1 MLQKREFRLKFLNA
15 TVKFIPE
22 VVGGK
27 EVYSVLNAIDEHCGY
42 ITEEL
47 LDTILKLNKKEDVE
61 NNIINLGLDVYSY
74 SNKKPSILSQ
84 KIIIDS
90 TLAETLPD
98 IQLSPVTYTKEAKPL
113 TIKVDGLF
121 CIQNFGKN
129 VSINCYQ
136 DTSSCK
142 RFHFS
147 NKQPTDIKISINA
160 TANFFEGIDF
170 CNLSPLNGKDNEI
183 NININTKGDYINIED
198 LTFLSDKSIYT
209 GRQSDRIDYTGPLQI
224 SLNAGEDLSLSQT
237 EIILPAKP
245 LEKKDY
251 CQISSSKK
259 SLKIH
264 KCLISFSEPSDSLK
278 VDKGIDIKGVDLF
291 VDGTNKI
298 NGDLIFNGDIKNHG
312 TLKIKNLKS
321 CSNLHFFTR
330 NCGFFKLFDSTF
342 NNGKKSILFQRGN
355 NYFDNTTI
363 ENDGKSN
370 LAFSNVNIKNSNLT
384 NISDLDNCNISNS
397 EVLNFTLIPAT
408 SPKSKQVFSFGPTKE
423 YPKSG
428 FYNPG
433 DRDILCSL
441 KNTVVELDGAN
452 FFIDKTKG
460 ALHLNNSIV
469 RGATLIETIKD
480 SGSHSL
486 SIDNSVL
493 DNARISLARSD
504 DANKDVTTTISNS
517 EIKRQ
522 LNTNELKSIKNS
534 VIDNSHFNQVSEIN
548 DSICES
554 ASLEGK
560 SSNILNGYGH
570 TSTPSDGQE
579 NTRVG
584 QAINDLEIL

>member
-90 TLAETLPD
+90 TLAEILPD

-113 TIKVDGLF
+113 TIKVEGLF

-129 VSINCYQ
+129 VSIDFNQ
-136 DTSSCK
+136 NTISCK

-160 TANFFEGIDF
+160 IANFFEGIDF

-198 LTFLSDKSIYT
+198 LTLQSDKFN
-209 GRQSDRIDYTGPLQI
+209 YTGPLQI
-224 SLNAGEDLSLSQT
+224 SLNSGEDLSLSQMQIT
-237 EIILPAKP
+237 LPAKT
-245 LEKKDY
+245 LERKDY

-264 KCLISFSEPSDSLK
+264 ECLASFSEPGDSLE
-278 VDKGIDIKGVDLF
+278 VVKGIDIKGVELF
-291 VDGTNKI
+291 VDDTNKI
-298 NGDLIFNGDIKNHG
+298 NGDLIFNGDIRNHG

-330 NCGFFKLFDSTF
+330 NCGFFELFDSTF

-384 NISDLDNCNISNS
+384 NVSDLNNCNISNS
-397 EVLNFTLIPAT
+397 EVLNFNLVPAT

-428 FYNPG
+428 FFNPG
-433 DRDILCSL
+433 DRGILCSL

-452 FFIDKTKG
+452 FFIDNTKG
-460 ALHLNNSIV
+460 ALHLNNSIIK
-469 RGATLIETIKD
+469 GATLIETTKD
-480 SGSHSL
+480 EGSYSL

-493 DNARISLARSD
+493 DNARISLVENGKENRE
-504 DANKDVTTTISNS
+504 VMTTISNS

-522 LNTNELKSIKNS
+522 LNANKLKSIKNS
-534 VIDNSHFNQVSEIN
+534 VIDNSHFDQVSEIN

-560 SSNILNGYGH
+560 SSNILNGYGY

-584 QAINDLEIL
+584 QANNDLEIL

>member
-113 TIKVDGLF
+113 TIKVEGLF

-129 VSINCYQ
+129 VSIDFNQ
-136 DTSSCK
+136 DTISCK

-147 NKQPTDIKISINA
+147 NKQPTDIKISINVI
-160 TANFFEGIDF
+160 ANFFEGIDF

-198 LTFLSDKSIYT
+198 LTLQSDKFN
-209 GRQSDRIDYTGPLQI
+209 YTGPLQI
-224 SLNAGEDLSLSQT
+224 SLNSGEDLSLSQMQIT
-237 EIILPAKP
+237 LPAKT
-245 LEKKDY
+245 LERKDY

-264 KCLISFSEPSDSLK
+264 ECLASFSEPGDSLE
-278 VDKGIDIKGVDLF
+278 VVKGIDIKGVELF
-291 VDGTNKI
+291 VDDTNKI
-298 NGDLIFNGDIKNHG
+298 NGDLIFNGDIRNHG

-330 NCGFFKLFDSTF
+330 NCGFFELFDSTF

-384 NISDLDNCNISNS
+384 NVSDLNNCNISNS
-397 EVLNFTLIPAT
+397 EVLNFNLVPAT

-428 FYNPG
+428 FFNPG
-433 DRDILCSL
+433 DRGILCSL

-452 FFIDKTKG
+452 FFIDNTKG
-460 ALHLNNSIV
+460 ALHLNNSIIK
-469 RGATLIETIKD
+469 GATLIETTKD
-480 SGSHSL
+480 EGSYSL

-493 DNARISLARSD
+493 DNARISLARND
-504 DANKDVTTTISNS
+504 DASKDVTTTISNS

-584 QAINDLEIL
+584 QVINDLEIL

>member
-113 TIKVDGLF
+113 TIKVEGLF

-129 VSINCYQ
+129 VSINFNQ
-136 DTSSCK
+136 DTISCK

-160 TANFFEGIDF
+160 IANFFEGIDF

-198 LTFLSDKSIYT
+198 LTLQSDKFN
-209 GRQSDRIDYTGPLQI
+209 YTGPLQI
-224 SLNAGEDLSLSQT
+224 SLNSGEDLSLSQMQIT
-237 EIILPAKP
+237 LPAKT
-245 LEKKDY
+245 LERKDY

-264 KCLISFSEPSDSLK
+264 ECLASFSEPGDSLE
-278 VDKGIDIKGVDLF
+278 VVKGIDIKGVELF
-291 VDGTNKI
+291 VDDTNKI
-298 NGDLIFNGDIKNHG
+298 NGDLIFNGDIRNHG

-330 NCGFFKLFDSTF
+330 NCGFFELFDSTF

-384 NISDLDNCNISNS
+384 NVSDLNNCNISNS
-397 EVLNFTLIPAT
+397 EVLNFNLVPAT

-428 FYNPG
+428 FFNPG
-433 DRDILCSL
+433 DRGILCSL

-469 RGATLIETIKD
+469 KGATLIETIKD

-560 SSNILNGYGH
+560 SSNILNDYGH
-570 TSTPSDGQE
+570 TSTPSDGKE

>member
-113 TIKVDGLF
+113 TIKVEGLF

-129 VSINCYQ
+129 VSIDFNQ
-136 DTSSCK
+136 DTISCK

-160 TANFFEGIDF
+160 IANFFEGIDF

-198 LTFLSDKSIYT
+198 LTLQSDKFN
-209 GRQSDRIDYTGPLQI
+209 YTGPLQI
-224 SLNAGEDLSLSQT
+224 SLNSGEDLSLSQMQIT
-237 EIILPAKP
+237 LPAKT
-245 LEKKDY
+245 LERKDY

-264 KCLISFSEPSDSLK
+264 ECLASFSEPGDSLE
-278 VDKGIDIKGVDLF
+278 VVKGIDIKGVELF
-291 VDGTNKI
+291 VDDTNKI
-298 NGDLIFNGDIKNHG
+298 NGDLIFNGDIRNHG

-330 NCGFFKLFDSTF
+330 NCGFFELFDSTF

-384 NISDLDNCNISNS
+384 NVSDLNNCNISNS
-397 EVLNFTLIPAT
+397 EVLNFNLVPAT

-428 FYNPG
+428 FFNPG
-433 DRDILCSL
+433 DRGILCSL

-452 FFIDKTKG
+452 FFIDNTKG
-460 ALHLNNSIV
+460 ALHLNNSIIK
-469 RGATLIETIKD
+469 GATLIETTKD
-480 SGSHSL
+480 EGSYSL

-493 DNARISLARSD
+493 DNARISLVENGKENRE
-504 DANKDVTTTISNS
+504 VMTTISNS

-522 LNTNELKSIKNS
+522 LNANKLKSIKNS
-534 VIDNSHFNQVSEIN
+534 VIDNSHFDQVSEIN

-560 SSNILNGYGH
+560 SSNILNGYGY
-570 TSTPSDGQE
+570 TSTPSDGQK
-579 NTRVG
+579 NTKVG
-584 QAINDLEIL
+584 QANNDLEIL

>member
-15 TVKFIPE
+15 TLKFIPE

-113 TIKVDGLF
+113 TIKVEGLF

-129 VSINCYQ
+129 VSIDFNQ
-136 DTSSCK
+136 DTISCK

-160 TANFFEGIDF
+160 IANFFEGIDF

-198 LTFLSDKSIYT
+198 LTLQSDKFN
-209 GRQSDRIDYTGPLQI
+209 YTGPLQI
-224 SLNAGEDLSLSQT
+224 SLNSGEDLSLSQMQIT
-237 EIILPAKP
+237 LPAKT
-245 LEKKDY
+245 LERKDY

-264 KCLISFSEPSDSLK
+264 ECLASFSEPGDSLE
-278 VDKGIDIKGVDLF
+278 VVKGIDIKGVELF
-291 VDGTNKI
+291 VDDTNKI
-298 NGDLIFNGDIKNHG
+298 NGDLIFNGDIRNHG

-330 NCGFFKLFDSTF
+330 NCGFFELFDSTF

-384 NISDLDNCNISNS
+384 NVSDLNNCNISNS
-397 EVLNFTLIPAT
+397 EVLNFNLVPAT

-428 FYNPG
+428 FFNPG
-433 DRDILCSL
+433 DRGILCSL

-452 FFIDKTKG
+452 FFIDNTKG
-460 ALHLNNSIV
+460 ALHLNNSIIK
-469 RGATLIETIKD
+469 GATLIETTKD
-480 SGSHSL
+480 EGSYSL

-493 DNARISLARSD
+493 DNARISLVENGKENRE
-504 DANKDVTTTISNS
+504 VMTTISNS

-522 LNTNELKSIKNS
+522 LNANKLKSIKNS
-534 VIDNSHFNQVSEIN
+534 VIDNSHFDQVSEIN

-560 SSNILNGYGH
+560 SSNILNGYGY
-570 TSTPSDGQE
+570 TSTPSDGQK
-579 NTRVG
+579 NTKVG
-584 QAINDLEIL
+584 QANNDLEIL

>member
-22 VVGGK
+22 VVAGK

-113 TIKVDGLF
+113 TIKVEGLF

-129 VSINCYQ
+129 VSIDFNQ
-136 DTSSCK
+136 DTISCK

-198 LTFLSDKSIYT
+198 LTLQSDKFN
-209 GRQSDRIDYTGPLQI
+209 YTGPLQI
-224 SLNAGEDLSLSQT
+224 SLNSGEDLSLSQMQIT
-237 EIILPAKP
+237 LPAKT
-245 LEKKDY
+245 LERKDY

-264 KCLISFSEPSDSLK
+264 ECLASFSEPGDSLE
-278 VDKGIDIKGVDLF
+278 VVKGIDIKGVELF
-291 VDGTNKI
+291 VDDTNKI
-298 NGDLIFNGDIKNHG
+298 NGDLIFNGDIRNHG

-330 NCGFFKLFDSTF
+330 NCGFFELFDSTF

-384 NISDLDNCNISNS
+384 NVSDLNNCNISNS
-397 EVLNFTLIPAT
+397 EVLNFNLVPAT

-428 FYNPG
+428 FFNLG
-433 DRDILCSL
+433 DRGILCSL

-452 FFIDKTKG
+452 FFIDNTKG
-460 ALHLNNSIV
+460 ALHLNNSIIK
-469 RGATLIETIKD
+469 GATLIETTKD
-480 SGSHSL
+480 EGSYSL

-493 DNARISLARSD
+493 DNARISLVENGKENRE
-504 DANKDVTTTISNS
+504 VMTTISNS

-522 LNTNELKSIKNS
+522 LNANKLKSIKNS
-534 VIDNSHFNQVSEIN
+534 VIDNSHFDQVSEIN

-560 SSNILNGYGH
+560 SSNILNGYGY
-570 TSTPSDGQE
+570 TSTPSDGQK
-579 NTRVG
+579 NTKVG
-584 QAINDLEIL
+584 QANNDLEIL

>member
-113 TIKVDGLF
+113 TIKVEGLF

-129 VSINCYQ
+129 VSIDFNQ
-136 DTSSCK
+136 DTISCK

-160 TANFFEGIDF
+160 TANFFKGIDF

-198 LTFLSDKSIYT
+198 LTLQSDKFN
-209 GRQSDRIDYTGPLQI
+209 YTGPLQI
-224 SLNAGEDLSLSQT
+224 SLNSGEDLSLSQMQIT
-237 EIILPAKP
+237 LPAKT
-245 LEKKDY
+245 LERKDY

-264 KCLISFSEPSDSLK
+264 ECLASFSEPGDSLE
-278 VDKGIDIKGVDLF
+278 VVKGIDIKGVELF
-291 VDGTNKI
+291 VDDTNKI
-298 NGDLIFNGDIKNHG
+298 NGDLIFNGDIRNHG

-330 NCGFFKLFDSTF
+330 NCGFFELFDSTF

-370 LAFSNVNIKNSNLT
+370 LTFSNVNIKNSN
-384 NISDLDNCNISNS
+384 
-397 EVLNFTLIPAT
+397 
-408 SPKSKQVFSFGPTKE
+408 
-423 YPKSG
+423 
-428 FYNPG
+428 
-433 DRDILCSL
+433 
-441 KNTVVELDGAN
+441 
-452 FFIDKTKG
+452 
-460 ALHLNNSIV
+460 
-469 RGATLIETIKD
+469 
-480 SGSHSL
+480 
-486 SIDNSVL
+486 
-493 DNARISLARSD
+493 
-504 DANKDVTTTISNS
+504 
-517 EIKRQ
+517 
-522 LNTNELKSIKNS
+522 
-534 VIDNSHFNQVSEIN
+534 
-548 DSICES
+548 
-554 ASLEGK
+554 
-560 SSNILNGYGH
+560 
-570 TSTPSDGQE
+570 
-579 NTRVG
+579 
-584 QAINDLEIL
+584 

>member
-113 TIKVDGLF
+113 TIKVEGLF

-129 VSINCYQ
+129 VSIDFNQ
-136 DTSSCK
+136 DTISCR

-160 TANFFEGIDF
+160 IANFFEGIDF

-198 LTFLSDKSIYT
+198 LTLQSDKFN
-209 GRQSDRIDYTGPLQI
+209 YTGPLQI
-224 SLNAGEDLSLSQT
+224 SLNSGEDLSLSQMQIT
-237 EIILPAKP
+237 LPAKT
-245 LEKKDY
+245 LERKDY

-264 KCLISFSEPSDSLK
+264 ECLASFSEPGDSLE
-278 VDKGIDIKGVDLF
+278 VVKGIDIKGVELF

-330 NCGFFKLFDSTF
+330 NCGFFELFDSTF

-370 LAFSNVNIKNSNLT
+370 LAFSNVNIKNSNL
-384 NISDLDNCNISNS
+384 NNVSDLNNCNISNS
-397 EVLNFTLIPAT
+397 EVLNFNLVPAT

-428 FYNPG
+428 FFNPG
-433 DRDILCSL
+433 DRGILCSL

-452 FFIDKTKG
+452 FFIDNTKG
-460 ALHLNNSIV
+460 TLHLNNSIIK
-469 RGATLIETIKD
+469 GATLIETTKD
-480 SGSHSL
+480 EGSYSL

-493 DNARISLARSD
+493 DNARISLVENGKENRE
-504 DANKDVTTTISNS
+504 VITTISNS

-522 LNTNELKSIKNS
+522 LNANKLKSIKNS
-534 VIDNSHFNQVSEIN
+534 VIDNSHFDQVSEIN

-560 SSNILNGYGH
+560 SSNILNGYGY
-570 TSTPSDGQE
+570 TSTPSDGQK
-579 NTRVG
+579 NTKVG
-584 QAINDLEIL
+584 QANNDLEIL

>member
-113 TIKVDGLF
+113 TIKVEGLF

-129 VSINCYQ
+129 VSINFNQ
-136 DTSSCK
+136 DTISCK

-160 TANFFEGIDF
+160 IANFFEGIDF

-198 LTFLSDKSIYT
+198 LTLQSDKFN
-209 GRQSDRIDYTGPLQI
+209 YTGPLQI
-224 SLNAGEDLSLSQT
+224 SLNSGEDLSLSQMQIT
-237 EIILPAKP
+237 LPAKT
-245 LEKKDY
+245 LERKDY

-264 KCLISFSEPSDSLK
+264 ECLASFSEPGDSLE
-278 VDKGIDIKGVDLF
+278 VVKGIDIKGVELF
-291 VDGTNKI
+291 VDDTNKI
-298 NGDLIFNGDIKNHG
+298 NGDLIFNGDIRNHG

-330 NCGFFKLFDSTF
+330 NCGFFELFDSTF

-384 NISDLDNCNISNS
+384 NVSDLNNCNISNS
-397 EVLNFTLIPAT
+397 EVLNFNLVPAT

-428 FYNPG
+428 FFNPG
-433 DRDILCSL
+433 DRGILCSL

-452 FFIDKTKG
+452 FFIDNTKG
-460 ALHLNNSIV
+460 ALHLNNSIIK
-469 RGATLIETIKD
+469 GATLIETTKD
-480 SGSHSL
+480 EGSYSL

-493 DNARISLARSD
+493 DNARISLVENGKENRE
-504 DANKDVTTTISNS
+504 VMTTISNS

-522 LNTNELKSIKNS
+522 LNANKLKSIKNS
-534 VIDNSHFNQVSEIN
+534 VIDNSHFDQVSEIN

-560 SSNILNGYGH
+560 SSNILNGYGY

-584 QAINDLEIL
+584 QANNDLEIL

>member
-113 TIKVDGLF
+113 TIKVEGLF

-129 VSINCYQ
+129 VSINFNQ
-136 DTSSCK
+136 DTISCK

-160 TANFFEGIDF
+160 IANFFEGIDF

-183 NININTKGDYINIED
+183 NINIDTKGDYINIED
-198 LTFLSDKSIYT
+198 LTLQSDKFN
-209 GRQSDRIDYTGPLQI
+209 YTGPLQI
-224 SLNAGEDLSLSQT
+224 SLNSGEDLSLSQMQIT
-237 EIILPAKP
+237 LPAKT
-245 LEKKDY
+245 LERKDY

-264 KCLISFSEPSDSLK
+264 ECLASFSELGDSLE
-278 VDKGIDIKGVDLF
+278 VVKGIDIKGVELF
-291 VDGTNKI
+291 VDDTNKI
-298 NGDLIFNGDIKNHG
+298 NGDLIFNGDIRNHG

-330 NCGFFKLFDSTF
+330 NCGFFELFDSTF

-384 NISDLDNCNISNS
+384 NVSDLNNCNISNS
-397 EVLNFTLIPAT
+397 EVLNFNLVPAT

-428 FYNPG
+428 FFNPG
-433 DRDILCSL
+433 DRGILCSL

-452 FFIDKTKG
+452 FFIDNTKG
-460 ALHLNNSIV
+460 ALHLNNSIIK
-469 RGATLIETIKD
+469 GATLIETTKD
-480 SGSHSL
+480 EGSYSL

-493 DNARISLARSD
+493 DNARISLVE
-504 DANKDVTTTISNS
+504 NGKENLEVMTTISNS

-522 LNTNELKSIKNS
+522 LNANKLKSIKNS
-534 VIDNSHFNQVSEIN
+534 VIDNSHFDQVSEIN

-560 SSNILNGYGH
+560 SSNILNGYGY

-584 QAINDLEIL
+584 QANNDLEIL

>member
-113 TIKVDGLF
+113 TIKVEGLF

-129 VSINCYQ
+129 VSIDFNQ
-136 DTSSCK
+136 DTISCK

-160 TANFFEGIDF
+160 IANFFEGIDF

-198 LTFLSDKSIYT
+198 LTLQSDKFN
-209 GRQSDRIDYTGPLQI
+209 YTGPLQI
-224 SLNAGEDLSLSQT
+224 SLNSGEDLSLSQMQIT
-237 EIILPAKP
+237 LPAKT
-245 LEKKDY
+245 LERKDY

-264 KCLISFSEPSDSLK
+264 ECLASFSEPGDSLE
-278 VDKGIDIKGVDLF
+278 VVKGIDIKGVELF
-291 VDGTNKI
+291 VDDTNKI
-298 NGDLIFNGDIKNHG
+298 NGDLIFNGDIRNHG

-330 NCGFFKLFDSTF
+330 NCGFFELFDSTF

-469 RGATLIETIKD
+469 KGATLIETIKD

-560 SSNILNGYGH
+560 SSNILNDYGH

>member
-113 TIKVDGLF
+113 TIKVEGLF

-129 VSINCYQ
+129 VSIDFNQ
-136 DTSSCK
+136 DTISCK

-160 TANFFEGIDF
+160 IANFFEGIDF

-198 LTFLSDKSIYT
+198 LTLQSDKFN
-209 GRQSDRIDYTGPLQI
+209 YTGPLQI
-224 SLNAGEDLSLSQT
+224 SLNSGEDLSLSQMQIT
-237 EIILPAKP
+237 LPAKT
-245 LEKKDY
+245 LERKDY

-264 KCLISFSEPSDSLK
+264 ECLASFSEPGDSLE
-278 VDKGIDIKGVDLF
+278 VVKGIDIKGVELF
-291 VDGTNKI
+291 VDDTNKI
-298 NGDLIFNGDIKNHG
+298 NGDLIFNGDIRNHG

-330 NCGFFKLFDSTF
+330 NCGFFELFDSTF

-384 NISDLDNCNISNS
+384 NVSDLNNCNISNS
-397 EVLNFTLIPAT
+397 EVLNFNLVPAT

-428 FYNPG
+428 FFNPG
-433 DRDILCSL
+433 DRGILCSL

-452 FFIDKTKG
+452 FFIDNTKG
-460 ALHLNNSIV
+460 ALHLNNSIIK
-469 RGATLIETIKD
+469 GATLIETTKD
-480 SGSHSL
+480 EGSYSL

-493 DNARISLARSD
+493 DNARISLVENGKENRE
-504 DANKDVTTTISNS
+504 VMTTISNS

-522 LNTNELKSIKNS
+522 LNANKLKSIKNS
-534 VIDNSHFNQVSEIN
+534 VIDNSHFDQVSEIN

-560 SSNILNGYGH
+560 SSNILNGYGY

-584 QAINDLEIL
+584 QANNDLEIL

>member
-113 TIKVDGLF
+113 TIKVEGLF

-129 VSINCYQ
+129 VSINFNQ
-136 DTSSCK
+136 DTISCK

-160 TANFFEGIDF
+160 IANFFEGIDF

-198 LTFLSDKSIYT
+198 LTLQSDKFN
-209 GRQSDRIDYTGPLQI
+209 YTGPLQI
-224 SLNAGEDLSLSQT
+224 SLNSGEDLSLSQMQIT
-237 EIILPAKP
+237 LPAKT
-245 LEKKDY
+245 LERKDY

-264 KCLISFSEPSDSLK
+264 ECLASFSEPGDSLE
-278 VDKGIDIKGVDLF
+278 VVKGIDIKGVELF
-291 VDGTNKI
+291 VDDTNKI
-298 NGDLIFNGDIKNHG
+298 NGDLIFNGDIRNHG

-330 NCGFFKLFDSTF
+330 NCGFFELFDSTF

-397 EVLNFTLIPAT
+397 EVLNFNLVPAT

-428 FYNPG
+428 FFNPG
-433 DRDILCSL
+433 DRGILCSL

-452 FFIDKTKG
+452 FFIDNTKG
-460 ALHLNNSIV
+460 ALHLNNSIIK
-469 RGATLIETIKD
+469 GATLIETTKNE
-480 SGSHSL
+480 GSYSL

-493 DNARISLARSD
+493 DNARISLVENGKENRE
-504 DANKDVTTTISNS
+504 VMTTISNS

-522 LNTNELKSIKNS
+522 LNANKLKSIKNS
-534 VIDNSHFNQVSEIN
+534 VIDNSHFDQVSEIN

-560 SSNILNGYGH
+560 SSNILNGYGYIF
-570 TSTPSDGQE
+570 TPSDGQK
-579 NTRVG
+579 NTKVG
-584 QAINDLEIL
+584 QANNDLEIL

>member
-42 ITEEL
+42 ITEKL

-113 TIKVDGLF
+113 TIKVEGLF

-129 VSINCYQ
+129 VSINFNQ
-136 DTSSCK
+136 DTISCK

-160 TANFFEGIDF
+160 IANFFEGIDF

-198 LTFLSDKSIYT
+198 LTLQSDKFN
-209 GRQSDRIDYTGPLQI
+209 YTGPLQI
-224 SLNAGEDLSLSQT
+224 SLNSGEDLSLSQT

-264 KCLISFSEPSDSLK
+264 KCLISFLEPSDSLK

-384 NISDLDNCNISNS
+384 NVSDLNNCNISNS
-397 EVLNFTLIPAT
+397 EVLNFNLVPAT

-428 FYNPG
+428 FFNPG
-433 DRDILCSL
+433 DRGILCSL

-452 FFIDKTKG
+452 FFIDNTKG
-460 ALHLNNSIV
+460 ALHLNNSIIK
-469 RGATLIETIKD
+469 GATLIETTKD
-480 SGSHSL
+480 EGSYSL

-560 SSNILNGYGH
+560 SSNILNDYGH

-584 QAINDLEIL
+584 QAINELEIL

>member
-22 VVGGK
+22 VVAGK

-113 TIKVDGLF
+113 TIKVEGLF

-129 VSINCYQ
+129 VSIDFNQ
-136 DTSSCK
+136 DTISCK

-160 TANFFEGIDF
+160 IANFFEGIDF

-198 LTFLSDKSIYT
+198 LTLQSDKFN
-209 GRQSDRIDYTGPLQI
+209 YTGPLQI
-224 SLNAGEDLSLSQT
+224 SLNSGEDLSLSQMQIT
-237 EIILPAKP
+237 LPAKT
-245 LEKKDY
+245 LERKDY

-264 KCLISFSEPSDSLK
+264 ECLASFSEPGDSLE
-278 VDKGIDIKGVDLF
+278 VVKGIDIKGVELF
-291 VDGTNKI
+291 VDDTNKI
-298 NGDLIFNGDIKNHG
+298 NGDLIFNGDIRNHG

-330 NCGFFKLFDSTF
+330 NCGFFELFDSTF

-384 NISDLDNCNISNS
+384 NVSDLNNCNISNS
-397 EVLNFTLIPAT
+397 EVLNFNLVPAT

-428 FYNPG
+428 FFNPG
-433 DRDILCSL
+433 DRGIICSL
-441 KNTVVELDGAN
+441 KNTVVELDGAS
-452 FFIDKTKG
+452 FFIDNTKG
-460 ALHLNNSIV
+460 ALHLNNSIIK
-469 RGATLIETIKD
+469 GATLIETTKD
-480 SGSHSL
+480 EGSYSL

-493 DNARISLARSD
+493 DNARISLVENGKENRE
-504 DANKDVTTTISNS
+504 VMTTISNS

-522 LNTNELKSIKNS
+522 LNANKLKSIKNS
-534 VIDNSHFNQVSEIN
+534 VIDNSHFDQVSEIN

-584 QAINDLEIL
+584 QAINELEIL

>member
-113 TIKVDGLF
+113 TIKVEGLF

-129 VSINCYQ
+129 VSIDFNQ
-136 DTSSCK
+136 DTISCK

-147 NKQPTDIKISINA
+147 SKQPTDIKISINA

-198 LTFLSDKSIYT
+198 LTLQSDKFN
-209 GRQSDRIDYTGPLQI
+209 YTGPLQI
-224 SLNAGEDLSLSQT
+224 SLNSGEDLSLSQMQIT
-237 EIILPAKP
+237 LLAKT
-245 LEKKDY
+245 LERKDY

-264 KCLISFSEPSDSLK
+264 ECLISFSEPSDSLK

-330 NCGFFKLFDSTF
+330 NCGFFELFDSTF

-384 NISDLDNCNISNS
+384 NVSDLNNCNISNS
-397 EVLNFTLIPAT
+397 EVLNFNLVPAT

-428 FYNPG
+428 FFNPG
-433 DRDILCSL
+433 DRGILCSL

-452 FFIDKTKG
+452 FFIDNTKG
-460 ALHLNNSIV
+460 ALHLNNSIIK
-469 RGATLIETIKD
+469 GATLIETTKD
-480 SGSHSL
+480 EGSYSL

-493 DNARISLARSD
+493 DNARISLVENGKENRE
-504 DANKDVTTTISNS
+504 VMTTISNS

-522 LNTNELKSIKNS
+522 LNANKLKSIKNS
-534 VIDNSHFNQVSEIN
+534 VIDNSHFDQVSEIN

-560 SSNILNGYGH
+560 SSNILNGYGY

-584 QAINDLEIL
+584 QANNDLEIL

>member
-113 TIKVDGLF
+113 TIKVEGLF

-129 VSINCYQ
+129 VSIDFNQ
-136 DTSSCK
+136 DTISCK

-160 TANFFEGIDF
+160 IANFFEGIDF

-198 LTFLSDKSIYT
+198 LTLQSDKFN
-209 GRQSDRIDYTGPLQI
+209 YTGPLQI
-224 SLNAGEDLSLSQT
+224 SLNSGEDLSLSQIQIT
-237 EIILPAKP
+237 LPAKT
-245 LEKKDY
+245 LERKDY

-264 KCLISFSEPSDSLK
+264 ECLASFSEPGDSLE
-278 VDKGIDIKGVDLF
+278 VVKGIDIKGVELF
-291 VDGTNKI
+291 VDDTNKI
-298 NGDLIFNGDIKNHG
+298 NGDLIFNGDIRNHG

-330 NCGFFKLFDSTF
+330 NCGFFELFDSTF

-384 NISDLDNCNISNS
+384 NVSDLNNCNISNS
-397 EVLNFTLIPAT
+397 EVLNFNLVPAT

-428 FYNPG
+428 FFNPG

-469 RGATLIETIKD
+469 KGATLIETIKD

-560 SSNILNGYGH
+560 SSNILNDYGH

-579 NTRVG
+579 NIRVG
-584 QAINDLEIL
+584 QANNDLEIL

>member
-113 TIKVDGLF
+113 TIKVEGLF

-129 VSINCYQ
+129 VSINFNQ
-136 DTSSCK
+136 NTISCK

-160 TANFFEGIDF
+160 IANFFEGIDF

-198 LTFLSDKSIYT
+198 LTLQSDKFN
-209 GRQSDRIDYTGPLQI
+209 YTGPLQI
-224 SLNAGEDLSLSQT
+224 SLNSGEDLSLSQMQIT
-237 EIILPAKP
+237 LPAKT
-245 LEKKDY
+245 LERKDY

-264 KCLISFSEPSDSLK
+264 ECLASFSEPGDSLE
-278 VDKGIDIKGVDLF
+278 VVKGIDIKGVELF
-291 VDGTNKI
+291 VDDTNKI
-298 NGDLIFNGDIKNHG
+298 NGDLIFNGDIRNHG

-330 NCGFFKLFDSTF
+330 NCGFFELFDSTF

-384 NISDLDNCNISNS
+384 NVSDLNNCNISNS
-397 EVLNFTLIPAT
+397 EVLNFNLVPAT

-428 FYNPG
+428 FFNPG
-433 DRDILCSL
+433 DRGILCSL

-452 FFIDKTKG
+452 FFIDNTKG
-460 ALHLNNSIV
+460 ALHLNNSIIK
-469 RGATLIETIKD
+469 GATLIETTKD
-480 SGSHSL
+480 EGSYSL

-493 DNARISLARSD
+493 DNARISLVENGKENRE
-504 DANKDVTTTISNS
+504 VMTTISNS

-522 LNTNELKSIKNS
+522 LNANKLKSIKNS
-534 VIDNSHFNQVSEIN
+534 VIDNSHFDQVSKIN

-560 SSNILNGYGH
+560 SSNILNGYGY

-579 NTRVG
+579 NIKVG
-584 QAINDLEIL
+584 QATNDLEIL

>member
-113 TIKVDGLF
+113 TIKVEGLF

-129 VSINCYQ
+129 VSIDFNQ
-136 DTSSCK
+136 DTISCK

-160 TANFFEGIDF
+160 IANFFEGIDF

-198 LTFLSDKSIYT
+198 LTLQSDKFN
-209 GRQSDRIDYTGPLQI
+209 YTGPLQI
-224 SLNAGEDLSLSQT
+224 SLNSGEDLSLSQMQIT
-237 EIILPAKP
+237 LPAKT
-245 LEKKDY
+245 LKRKDY

-264 KCLISFSEPSDSLK
+264 ECLASFSEPGDSLE
-278 VDKGIDIKGVDLF
+278 VVKGIDIKGVELF
-291 VDGTNKI
+291 VDDTNKI
-298 NGDLIFNGDIKNHG
+298 NGDLIFNGDIRNHG

-330 NCGFFKLFDSTF
+330 NCGFFELFDSTF

-384 NISDLDNCNISNS
+384 NVSDLNNCNISNS

-428 FYNPG
+428 FFNPG
-433 DRDILCSL
+433 DRGILCSL

-452 FFIDKTKG
+452 FFIDNTKG
-460 ALHLNNSIV
+460 ALHLNNSIIK
-469 RGATLIETIKD
+469 GATLIETTKD
-480 SGSHSL
+480 EGSYSL

-493 DNARISLARSD
+493 DNARISLVENGKENRE
-504 DANKDVTTTISNS
+504 VMTTISNS

-522 LNTNELKSIKNS
+522 LNANKLKSIKNS
-534 VIDNSHFNQVSEIN
+534 VIDNSHFDQVSEIN

-560 SSNILNGYGH
+560 SSNILNGYGY
-570 TSTPSDGQE
+570 TSTPSDGQK
-579 NTRVG
+579 NTKVG
-584 QAINDLEIL
+584 QANNDLEIL

>member
-113 TIKVDGLF
+113 TIKVEGLF

-129 VSINCYQ
+129 VSIDFNQ
-136 DTSSCK
+136 EVISCK

-147 NKQPTDIKISINA
+147 SKQPTDIKISINA

-237 EIILPAKP
+237 EIILPAKA

-441 KNTVVELDGAN
+441 K
-452 FFIDKTKG
+452 KY
-460 ALHLNNSIV
+460 
-469 RGATLIETIKD
+469 
-480 SGSHSL
+480 
-486 SIDNSVL
+486 
-493 DNARISLARSD
+493 
-504 DANKDVTTTISNS
+504 
-517 EIKRQ
+517 
-522 LNTNELKSIKNS
+522 
-534 VIDNSHFNQVSEIN
+534 
-548 DSICES
+548 
-554 ASLEGK
+554 
-560 SSNILNGYGH
+560 SSR
-570 TSTPSDGQE
+570 T
-579 NTRVG
+579 
-584 QAINDLEIL
+584 

>member
-1 MLQKREFRLKFLNA
+1 MSLKRRDFKLAKFNSISEDI
-15 TVKFIPE
+15 KFMPE
-22 VVGGK
+22 VVGDR
-27 EVYSVLNAIDEHCGY
+27 EVYAVLNHKDEHCGY
-42 ITEEL
+42 MTEEL
-47 LDTILKLNKKEDVE
+47 LEAILKLNKRDDVE
-61 NNIINLGLDVYSY
+61 NNIIHLGLTVEYY
-74 SNKKPSILSQ
+74 TNEKKPSILSQ
-84 KIIIDS
+84 KIIAD
-90 TLAETLPD
+90 TLNNGTIPD
-98 IQLSPVTYTKEAKPL
+98 AILRPVTYTKDAKPL
-113 TIKVDGLF
+113 TIKVEDTF
-121 CIQNFGKN
+121 FIENCGKN
-129 VSINCYQ
+129 ISLDFNQEVI
-136 DTSSCK
+136 SCK

-160 TANFFEGIDF
+160 IANFFEGIDF

-198 LTFLSDKSIYT
+198 LTLQSDKFN
-209 GRQSDRIDYTGPLQI
+209 YTGPLQI
-224 SLNAGEDLSLSQT
+224 SLNSGEDLSLSQMQIT
-237 EIILPAKP
+237 LPAKT
-245 LEKKDY
+245 LERKDY

-264 KCLISFSEPSDSLK
+264 ECLASFSEPGDSLE
-278 VDKGIDIKGVDLF
+278 VAKGIDIKGVELF
-291 VDGTNKI
+291 VDDTNKI
-298 NGDLIFNGDIKNHG
+298 NGDLIFNGDIRNHG

-330 NCGFFKLFDSTF
+330 NCGFFELFDSTF

-384 NISDLDNCNISNS
+384 NVSDLNNCNISNS
-397 EVLNFTLIPAT
+397 EVLNFNLVPAT

-428 FYNPG
+428 FFNLG
-433 DRDILCSL
+433 DRGILCSL

-452 FFIDKTKG
+452 FFIDNTKG
-460 ALHLNNSIV
+460 ALHLNNSIIK
-469 RGATLIETIKD
+469 GATLIETTKD
-480 SGSHSL
+480 EGSYSL

-493 DNARISLARSD
+493 DNARISLVENGRE
-504 DANKDVTTTISNS
+504 NREVMTTISNS

-560 SSNILNGYGH
+560 SSNILNDYGH
-570 TSTPSDGQE
+570 TSPPSDGQE

>member
-90 TLAETLPD
+90 TLTETLPD

-113 TIKVDGLF
+113 TIKVEGLF

-129 VSINCYQ
+129 VSIDFNQ
-136 DTSSCK
+136 DTISCK

-160 TANFFEGIDF
+160 IANFFEGIDF

-198 LTFLSDKSIYT
+198 LTLQSDKFN
-209 GRQSDRIDYTGPLQI
+209 YTGPLQI
-224 SLNAGEDLSLSQT
+224 SLNSGEDLSLSQMQIT
-237 EIILPAKP
+237 LPAKT
-245 LEKKDY
+245 LERKDY

-264 KCLISFSEPSDSLK
+264 ECLASFSEPGDSLE
-278 VDKGIDIKGVDLF
+278 VVKGIDIKGVELF
-291 VDGTNKI
+291 VDDTNKI
-298 NGDLIFNGDIKNHG
+298 NGDLIFNGDIRNHG

-330 NCGFFKLFDSTF
+330 NCGFFELFDSTF

-384 NISDLDNCNISNS
+384 NVSDLNNCNISNS
-397 EVLNFTLIPAT
+397 EVLNFNLVPAT

-428 FYNPG
+428 FFNPG
-433 DRDILCSL
+433 DRGILCSL

-452 FFIDKTKG
+452 FFIDNTKG
-460 ALHLNNSIV
+460 ALHLNNSIIK
-469 RGATLIETIKD
+469 GATLIETTKD
-480 SGSHSL
+480 EGSYSL

-493 DNARISLARSD
+493 DNARISLVENGKENRE
-504 DANKDVTTTISNS
+504 VMTTISNS

-522 LNTNELKSIKNS
+522 LNANKLKSIKNS
-534 VIDNSHFNQVSEIN
+534 VIDNSHFDQVSEIN

-560 SSNILNGYGH
+560 SSNILNGYGY

-584 QAINDLEIL
+584 QANNDLEIL

>member
-42 ITEEL
+42 ITEKL

-113 TIKVDGLF
+113 TIKVEGLF

-129 VSINCYQ
+129 VSINFNQ
-136 DTSSCK
+136 DTISCK

-160 TANFFEGIDF
+160 IANFFEGIDF

-198 LTFLSDKSIYT
+198 LTLQSDKFN
-209 GRQSDRIDYTGPLQI
+209 YTGPLQI
-224 SLNAGEDLSLSQT
+224 SLNSGEDLSLSQMQIT
-237 EIILPAKP
+237 LPAKT
-245 LEKKDY
+245 LERKDY

-264 KCLISFSEPSDSLK
+264 ECLASFSEPGDSLE
-278 VDKGIDIKGVDLF
+278 VVKGIDIKGVELF
-291 VDGTNKI
+291 VDDTNKI
-298 NGDLIFNGDIKNHG
+298 NGDLIFNGDIRNHG

-330 NCGFFKLFDSTF
+330 NCGFFELFDSTF

-370 LAFSNVNIKNSNLT
+370 LAFSNVNIKKSNLT
-384 NISDLDNCNISNS
+384 NVSDLNNCNISNS
-397 EVLNFTLIPAT
+397 EVLNFNLVPAT

-428 FYNPG
+428 FFNPG
-433 DRDILCSL
+433 DRGILCSL

-452 FFIDKTKG
+452 FFIDNTKG
-460 ALHLNNSIV
+460 ALHLNNSIIK
-469 RGATLIETIKD
+469 GATLIETTKD
-480 SGSHSL
+480 EGSYSL

-493 DNARISLARSD
+493 DNARISLVENGKENRE
-504 DANKDVTTTISNS
+504 VMTTISNS

-522 LNTNELKSIKNS
+522 LNANKLKSIKNS
-534 VIDNSHFNQVSEIN
+534 VIDNSHFDQVSEIN

-560 SSNILNGYGH
+560 SSNILNGYGY
-570 TSTPSDGQE
+570 TSTPSDGQK
-579 NTRVG
+579 NTKVG
-584 QAINDLEIL
+584 QANNDLEIL

>member
-113 TIKVDGLF
+113 TIKVEGLF

-129 VSINCYQ
+129 VSIDFNQ
-136 DTSSCK
+136 DTISCK

-198 LTFLSDKSIYT
+198 LTLQSDKFN
-209 GRQSDRIDYTGPLQI
+209 YTGPLQI
-224 SLNAGEDLSLSQT
+224 SLNSGEDLSLSQMQIT
-237 EIILPAKP
+237 LPAKP

-291 VDGTNKI
+291 VDDTNKI
-298 NGDLIFNGDIKNHG
+298 NGDLIFNGDIRNHG

-330 NCGFFKLFDSTF
+330 NCGFFELFDSTF

-384 NISDLDNCNISNS
+384 NVSDLNNCNISNS
-397 EVLNFTLIPAT
+397 EVLNFNLVPAT

-428 FYNPG
+428 FFNPG
-433 DRDILCSL
+433 DRGILCSL

-452 FFIDKTKG
+452 FFIDNTKG
-460 ALHLNNSIV
+460 ALHLNNSIIK
-469 RGATLIETIKD
+469 GAILIETTKNE
-480 SGSHSL
+480 GSYSL

-493 DNARISLARSD
+493 DNARISLVENGKENRE
-504 DANKDVTTTISNS
+504 VMTTISNS

-522 LNTNELKSIKNS
+522 LNANKLKSIKNS
-534 VIDNSHFNQVSEIN
+534 VIDNSHFDQVSEIN

-560 SSNILNGYGH
+560 SSNILNGYGY

-584 QAINDLEIL
+584 QANNDLEIL

>member
-113 TIKVDGLF
+113 TIKVEGLF

-129 VSINCYQ
+129 VSIDFNQ
-136 DTSSCK
+136 DTISCK

-370 LAFSNVNIKNSNLT
+370 LAFSNVNIKKL
-384 NISDLDNCNISNS
+384 
-397 EVLNFTLIPAT
+397 
-408 SPKSKQVFSFGPTKE
+408 
-423 YPKSG
+423 
-428 FYNPG
+428 
-433 DRDILCSL
+433 
-441 KNTVVELDGAN
+441 
-452 FFIDKTKG
+452 
-460 ALHLNNSIV
+460 
-469 RGATLIETIKD
+469 
-480 SGSHSL
+480 
-486 SIDNSVL
+486 
-493 DNARISLARSD
+493 
-504 DANKDVTTTISNS
+504 
-517 EIKRQ
+517 
-522 LNTNELKSIKNS
+522 
-534 VIDNSHFNQVSEIN
+534 
-548 DSICES
+548 
-554 ASLEGK
+554 
-560 SSNILNGYGH
+560 
-570 TSTPSDGQE
+570 
-579 NTRVG
+579 
-584 QAINDLEIL
+584 

>member
-113 TIKVDGLF
+113 TIKVEGLF

-129 VSINCYQ
+129 VSIDFNQ
-136 DTSSCK
+136 DTISCK

-198 LTFLSDKSIYT
+198 LTLQSDKFN
-209 GRQSDRIDYTGPLQI
+209 YTGPLQI
-224 SLNAGEDLSLSQT
+224 SLNSGEDLSLSQMQIT
-237 EIILPAKP
+237 LPAKT
-245 LEKKDY
+245 LERKYY

-264 KCLISFSEPSDSLK
+264 ECLASFSEPGDSLE
-278 VDKGIDIKGVDLF
+278 VVKGIDIKGVELF
-291 VDGTNKI
+291 VDDTNKI
-298 NGDLIFNGDIKNHG
+298 NGDLIFNGDIRNHG

-330 NCGFFKLFDSTF
+330 NCGFFELFDSTF

-384 NISDLDNCNISNS
+384 NVSDLNNCNISNS
-397 EVLNFTLIPAT
+397 EVLNFNLVPAT

-428 FYNPG
+428 FFNPG
-433 DRDILCSL
+433 DRGILCSL

-452 FFIDKTKG
+452 FFIDNTKG
-460 ALHLNNSIV
+460 ALHLNNSIIK
-469 RGATLIETIKD
+469 GATLIETTKD
-480 SGSHSL
+480 EGSYSL

-493 DNARISLARSD
+493 DNARISLVENGKENRE
-504 DANKDVTTTISNS
+504 VMTTISNS

-522 LNTNELKSIKNS
+522 LNANKLKSIKNS
-534 VIDNSHFNQVSEIN
+534 VIDNSHFDQVSEIN

-560 SSNILNGYGH
+560 SSNILNGYGY
-570 TSTPSDGQE
+570 TSTPSDGQK
-579 NTRVG
+579 NTKVG
-584 QAINDLEIL
+584 QANNDLEIL

>member
-113 TIKVDGLF
+113 TIKVEGLF

-129 VSINCYQ
+129 VSIDFNQ
-136 DTSSCK
+136 DTISCK

-198 LTFLSDKSIYT
+198 LTLQSDKFN
-209 GRQSDRIDYTGPLQI
+209 YTGPLQI
-224 SLNAGEDLSLSQT
+224 SLNSGEDLSLSQMQIT
-237 EIILPAKP
+237 LPAKT
-245 LEKKDY
+245 LERKDY

-264 KCLISFSEPSDSLK
+264 ECLASFSEPGDSLE
-278 VDKGIDIKGVDLF
+278 VVKGIDIKGVELF
-291 VDGTNKI
+291 VDDTNKI
-298 NGDLIFNGDIKNHG
+298 NGDLIFNGDIRNHG

-330 NCGFFKLFDSTF
+330 NCGFFELFDSTF

-408 SPKSKQVFSFGPTKE
+408 SPKSKQLFSFGPTKE

-452 FFIDKTKG
+452 FFIDNTKG
-460 ALHLNNSIV
+460 TLHLNNSIIK
-469 RGATLIETIKD
+469 GATLIETTKD
-480 SGSHSL
+480 EGSYSL

-493 DNARISLARSD
+493 DNARISLVENGKENRE
-504 DANKDVTTTISNS
+504 VITTISNS

-522 LNTNELKSIKNS
+522 LNANKLKSIKNS
-534 VIDNSHFNQVSEIN
+534 VIDNSHFDQVSEIN

-560 SSNILNGYGH
+560 SSNILNGYGY
-570 TSTPSDGQE
+570 TSTPSDGQK
-579 NTRVG
+579 NTKVG
-584 QAINDLEIL
+584 QANNDLEIL